1 MGYIFLCIMAVLV
14 LYVSYTKEKNLR
26 FEIDSEVYYD
36 DIEDPLFLSE
46 GEEVVN
52 GKYRRIKND

>member
-1 MGYIFLCIMAVLV
+1 MAVLV
-14 LYVSYTKEKNLR
+14 LYVSYTKEKKLR